1 MRSRSHPCGITPRE
15 RRRLLRS
22 GLVSVLLWTRFLA
35 ICMSLLSFLPSF
47 FCHPLT
53 SPDFLLFRL
62 MPLLKADA
70 DTTTQLLAAEP
81 LTAKDCGIGE
91 HLIHGYPY
99 KFAQQG
105 MFCFVLFCFVLFCF
119 VLFCFVLFCF
129 VLFCFV
135 LFCFLILSNLS
146 FFLPLLLLYRV

>member
-1 MRSRSHPCGITPRE
+1 M
-15 RRRLLRS
+15 
-22 GLVSVLLWTRFLA
+22 SVLLWTRFLA

-105 MFCFVLFCFVLFCF
+105 NFCFVLFCFVLFCF

-135 LFCFLILSNLS
+135 LFCFVLFCFVLFCFVLLCYVMFSYLILSNLS